1 MASLNERLSAL
12 GISAPEFR
20 GFITKDN
27 RAQIAQDAALVTTA
41 NTLTPAYLGAYIDRE
56 AVEILTAPR
65 NARAVFPEVKKGDWG
80 TPFAQFRTAE
90 YTGTTT
96 PYSDFT
102 ENTRAGVNYNW
113 PTRKQYRFQTTID
126 YGDLES
132 EITGL
137 AGVNL
142 VADKQ
147 QSAAHV
153 IDVDANKFALL
164 GVTGYEVY
172 GLLNDPSLPAR
183 LTPANGAG
191 GSPLW
196 SSKTMDEIYN
206 DILDMYSDMQ
216 TQSQGLVDMDS
227 DLALLLPPG
236 LMPEMGKTNAYG
248 NKTAKSLVEEYFG
261 GRIQFITIPEM
272 ATGSGNLVMLVARS
286 VMGKPVAE
294 IGFSEKLRMG
304 RVIPQLSSFKQKV
317 SSSTYGTIYYRPYAV
332 VSMLGC

>member
-1 MASLNERLSAL
+1 MTMTERLAAL

-27 RAQIAQDAALVTTA
+27 RAQIAQDAALVTTPNA
-41 NTLTPAYLGAYIDRE
+41 LTPAYLGAYIDRE

-65 NARAVFPEVKKGDWG
+65 NARAVFNEIKKGDWE
-80 TPFAQFRTAE
+80 TPFAQFRTTE
-90 YTGTTT
+90 FTGTTT
-96 PYSDFT
+96 PYSDYT
-102 ENTRAGVNYNW
+102 ESTRAGVNYNW
-113 PTRKQYRFQTTID
+113 PTRKQYRFQTTIN
-126 YGDLES
+126 YGDLEAAL
-132 EITGL
+132 TGL

-153 IDVDANKFALL
+153 IDVDGNKFALL
-164 GVTGYEVY
+164 GVDGYEVY
-172 GLLNDPSLPAR
+172 GLLNDPSLPAAG
-183 LTPANGAG
+183 TPAVGAG

-196 SSKTMDEIYN
+196 SLKTMDEIYN
-206 DILDMYSDMQ
+206 DIIEMYSDMQ
-216 TQSQGLVDMDS
+216 SQSQGLVDMDS
-227 DLALLLPPG
+227 RLALLLPPA
-236 LMPEMGKTNAYG
+236 LMPELGKTNAYG
-248 NKTAKSLVEEYFG
+248 NKNVKGLLDDYFG
-261 GRIQFITIPEM
+261 GRLDYITIPEM
-272 ATGSGNLVMLVARS
+272 ATGSGNLVMLVARE

-332 VSMLGC
+332 VSILGA